1 MQTKL
6 TYLLAAT
13 AVQFASALDDVLPQA
28 YSEEARLKML
38 LENYA
43 KYNAH
48 LDFEG
53 GFQ

>member
-1 MQTKL
+1 MLTKINF
-6 TYLLAAT
+6 LLAAT
-13 AVQFASALDDVLPQA
+13 AVQFASALEDVLPQA

-48 LDFEG
+48 LDFES